1 MSVAFGTYVG
11 TATLIERLGG
21 TAAMGT
27 ADNALLLTVCDQV
40 NAYVEGVT
48 GRVMSPIASGT
59 VTLDLE
65 EASQV
70 IFSRRGNALK
80 DGIRAIT
87 SLQVASATGG
97 TYTTLAASEYFLRP
111 LYPRSGWPYT
121 ELWMSDVTTSGFAL
135 FPAGFNTVQIVC
147 TRGWAETPED
157 IEDVA
162 LTLAVRTW
170 HARQAGQA
178 DRVGTDEMGQPLV
191 SRYLSKRDQETLYRY
206 TLQPIAA

>member
-1 MSVAFGTYVG
+1 MTVAFGTYVG

-27 ADNALLLTVCDQV
+27 ADNALLASICDQV
-40 NAYVEGVT
+40 NTYIEQVT
-48 GRVMSPIASGT
+48 GRILSPIGAGT
-59 VTLDLE
+59 VTFDVDESTQVLY
-65 EASQV
+65 SQ
-70 IFSRRGNALK
+70 RGNALK

-87 SLQVASATGG
+87 SVEIADQTGG
-97 TYTTLAASEYFLRP
+97 AYTTLPATDYFLRP
-111 LYPRSGWPYT
+111 SYPRQGWPYT
-121 ELWMSDVTTSGFAL
+121 ELWLSDITTGGFSL
-135 FPAGFNTVQIVC
+135 FPEGFNTVRVVC

-162 LTLAVRTW
+162 VTLAVRTW

-191 SRYLSKRDQETLYRY
+191 SRYLSARDRETLYRY